1 MGGFL
6 DKNFQAFVHR
16 GDTSNFRENTIEAFR
31 DSKDLGFNYLET
43 DLRKTKDNKIV
54 TFHDKDLERVC
65 GRKIKINE
73 INFEELNKLDFYK
86 SGHTPTLYELL
97 EEFPSS
103 FFNIDLK
110 IPKIGKTVLKILKE
124 TKAEERVCIGSFNSK
139 NLDEVQYLNPRILTS
154 MGIRDIVKLK
164 FLNLPNLR
172 SKIVQIPETWK
183 GLKVLS
189 KSLLERCKLLDLKV
203 HVWTINEEKDMQ
215 RLIDLGV
222 DGIMTD
228 KPKVLKNV
236 LIKNVIS
243 L

>member
-1 MGGFL
+1 M
-6 DKNFQAFVHR
+6 
-16 GDTSNFRENTIEAFR
+16 
-31 DSKDLGFNYLET
+31 
-43 DLRKTKDNKIV
+43 
-54 TFHDKDLERVC
+54 
-65 GRKIKINE
+65 
-73 INFEELNKLDFYK
+73 
-86 SGHTPTLYELL
+86 YELL

-139 NLDEVQYLNPRILTS
+139 NLDEVQYLNPRVLTS

-164 FLNLPNLR
+164 FLNLPNLK

-189 KSLLERCKLLDLKV
+189 KNLLKRCKSLNLKV
-203 HVWTINEEKDMQ
+203 HVWTINHEKDMQ

-228 KPKVLKNV
+228 KPEILKNV
-236 LIKNVIS
+236 LIKNSID

>member
-6 DKNFQAFVHR
+6 DKNFHAFVHR
-16 GDTSNFRENTIEAFR
+16 GDTSTFRENTIEAFK
-31 DSKDLGFNYLET
+31 DSENLGFNYLET
-43 DLRKTKDNKIV
+43 DLRETKDNKIV
-54 TFHDKDLERVC
+54 TLHDEDLERVC
-65 GRKIKINE
+65 GKKIKINE
-73 INFEELNKLDFYK
+73 INFEELNKLNFYK
-86 SGHTPTLYELL
+86 LGHTPTLYELL

-103 FFNIDLK
+103 FFNLDLK
-110 IPKIGKTVLKILKE
+110 IPKIGKTVLKILRE
-124 TKAEERVCIGSFNSK
+124 TNAEERVCIGSFNSK
-139 NLDEVQYLNPRILTS
+139 NLDEVQYLNPRVLTS
-154 MGIRDIVKLK
+154 MGIRDIVTLQ
-164 FLNLPNLR
+164 FLNLPNLK

-189 KSLLERCKLLDLKV
+189 ESLLKRCKLLNLKV

-228 KPKVLKNV
+228 EPEMLKNV
-236 LIKNVIS
+236 LIKNSID